1 MAVSLPHDTAVERFV
16 DRVSAVQVP
25 ELRRLILFGSVARG
39 THDQDSDIDMLAII
53 ADGADTFTMEEQ
65 LRDIAYDL
73 MLEHG
78 TAFSIHGVSESTFER
93 RADHPFF
100 RRAVEEG
107 KTIYG

>member
-1 MAVSLPHDTAVERFV
+1 MPVSLPHETAIERFV
-16 DRVSAVQVP
+16 DRVAAVDVP
-25 ELRRLILFGSVARG
+25 GVRRLILFGSVARE
-39 THDQDSDIDMLAII
+39 THDPDSDIDVLAII
-53 ADGADTFTMEEQ
+53 EDGADTFATEER

-107 KTIYG
+107 ETIHG